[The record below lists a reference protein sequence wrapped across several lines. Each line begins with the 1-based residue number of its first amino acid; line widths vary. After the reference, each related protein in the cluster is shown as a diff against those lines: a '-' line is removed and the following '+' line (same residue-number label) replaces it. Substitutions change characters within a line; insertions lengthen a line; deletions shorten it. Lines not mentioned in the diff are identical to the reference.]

1 MHVVT
6 FTRSTPDTA
15 AKVWVDE
22 TGAVTWGEVATV
34 VNPWD
39 EYSLEETIVQAKKR
53 RRPSN
58 RHRHRLRATRRR
70 SKAQHRYG
78 DRECPAH

>member
-15 AKVWVDE
+15 AKVWVDDD
-22 TGAVTWGEVATV
+22 GQITWGDFATV

-39 EYSLEETIVQAKKR
+39 EYSLEETIVQANNTGGEATVVAIGPEIHNDALKHSIAMGIEER
-53 RRPSN
+53 VSN
-58 RHRHRLRATRRR
+58 
-70 SKAQHRYG
+70 
-78 DRECPAH
+78 